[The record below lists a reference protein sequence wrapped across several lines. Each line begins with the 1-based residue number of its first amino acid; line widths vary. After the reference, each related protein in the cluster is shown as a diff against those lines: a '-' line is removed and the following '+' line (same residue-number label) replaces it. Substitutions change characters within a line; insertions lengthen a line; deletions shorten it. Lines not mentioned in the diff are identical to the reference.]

1 MEEKIDFKSITVKE
15 KLQEARVRLKG
26 MNLEKS
32 GLNNFT
38 NSKYYTLSDILPAI
52 TRVGLEVRITPTV
65 TFTKEVA
72 TLTIFDMD
80 SDERLVFESP
90 MIELNK
96 DSKMS
101 LIQVLGSIETYQR
114 RFLLLNAFD
123 IIEEEED
130 GGKSSLSYHD
140 IFAVKQRVENLQTD
154 LLKKGLSVEE
164 IAKGIGLKD
173 EKQLQSYISFFGQL
187 HNFELKLN
195 ELLISKD

>member
-1 MEEKIDFKSITVKE
+1 MEEKIDFRKITVKE
-15 KLQEARVRLKG
+15 KLQEARIRLKSA
-26 MNLEKS
+26 NLEKS

-38 NSKYYTLSDILPAI
+38 NSKYYTLADILPAI
-52 TRVGLEVRITPTV
+52 TCVSIEVRITPVV
-65 TFTKEVA
+65 TFTKEIA
-72 TLTIFDMD
+72 SLTIYDMD
-80 SDERLVFESP
+80 SDATLVFESP

-123 IIEEEED
+123 IIENEED

-173 EKQLQSYISFFGQL
+173 ERQLQSYISFFGQL

-195 ELLISKD
+195 ELLVSKD